1 MEKSDVQPHY
11 AARCSGDPRQTAAL
25 CHLSSRGRPV
35 RKGFYSIERLDS
47 ESPNDGYQRLLNKG
61 RAKKL
66 ADYLIGGQED
76 QDAFLPTSIFLAT
89 DKPIR
94 FDESANTISFD
105 ISEIGPFSVVDGQ
118 HRMS

>member
-1 MEKSDVQPHY
+1 MSNLITRPAAPVTQGKLRLY
-11 AARCSGDPRQTAAL
+11 ATSLRVEDL
-25 CHLSSRGRPV
+25 L
-35 RKGFYSIERLDS
+35 RKGFYSIERLDP